1 MNLRRLRLVMWKELL
16 QLRRDRLLLPLVF
29 VMPIM
34 YVIMFG
40 YVVASDVRN
49 LPTAIVDG
57 DRTEVS
63 RQIVDAFSS
72 SGYFVITD
80 RPTSEASLRPLI
92 DGGRVKVAIVIER
105 GTAAALARGETVPLG
120 VIVDGA
126 DSKTASVASGYAAE
140 IVAAFDQRLL
150 EAAGRATGGPRIDA
164 RVRVMFNPSLKS
176 VNAMVPGLVAS
187 ILMLS
192 ILAIMSQ
199 AVVRERA
206 RGTLEQMM
214 VTPITRAEY
223 LTGKVLPYV
232 AIATVQMTFVV
243 LIGRYWF
250 NVPFNGSWLTVIVG
264 LVLFTLT
271 SIGMGLLI
279 SLVSRTQQQAQQ
291 TVMFVMIPVMVL
303 SGFIFPIE
311 SMPAAIVPI
320 TYLIPLR
327 YALVVLRGAFLKGSS
342 IADMWTQFAA
352 MVVFAVLIFGLA
364 VSRFHKRLAE

>member
-1 MNLRRLRLVMWKELL
+1 MNMRRLRLIMWKELV
-16 QLRRDRLLLPLVF
+16 QLRRDRLLLPLIF
-29 VMPIM
+29 IMPIM

-40 YVVASDVRN
+40 YVVGADVRN
-49 LPTAIVDG
+49 LPTAVVDG
-57 DRTEVS
+57 DHTVTSQRLT
-63 RQIVDAFSS
+63 DAFSS
-72 SGYFVITD
+72 SGYFVITQ
-80 RPTSEASLRPLI
+80 RPTSETSLKGLV
-92 DGGRVKVAIVIER
+92 DSGQVKVAIIIER
-105 GTAAALARGETVPLG
+105 GTEAALTRGETVPLG

-140 IVAAFDQRLL
+140 IVAAFDRDLL
-150 EAAGRATGGPRIDA
+150 ARAGRAVGGPVLDA

-192 ILAIMSQ
+192 IMVIMSQ

-232 AIATVQMTFVV
+232 AIAAVQMTFIV

-250 NVPFNGSWLTVIVG
+250 GVPFNGSVWTVALG
-264 LVLFTLT
+264 LILFTLT
-271 SIGMGLLI
+271 SVGMGLLI

-291 TVMFVMIPVMVL
+291 TVMFVMIPTMVL

-311 SMPAAIVPI
+311 SMPAAIVPL

-327 YALVVLRGAFLKGSS
+327 YALVVLRSAFLKGSS
-342 IADMWTQFAA
+342 IPDLWAPLTA
-352 MVVFAVLIFGLA
+352 MVVFAVAIFGLA
-364 VSRFHKRLAE
+364 VSRFQKRLAE

>member
-1 MNLRRLRLVMWKELL
+1 MSLRRLQLVMWKELL
-16 QLRRDRLLLPLVF
+16 QLRRDRLLLPLIF
-29 VMPIM
+29 VMPVLF
-34 YVIMFG
+34 VIMFG
-40 YVVASDVRN
+40 YVVGSDVKN
-49 LPTAIVDG
+49 LPTAIVDN
-57 DRTEVS
+57 DRTATS
-63 RQIVDAFSS
+63 QRILDAFSS
-72 SGYFVITD
+72 SGYFVITS
-80 RPTSEASLRPLI
+80 RPSSETSLQPLV
-92 DGGRVKVAIVIER
+92 DSGTVKVAIVIER
-105 GTAAALARGETVPLG
+105 GTEASLARGETVPLG

-140 IVAAFDQRLL
+140 IVAALNQQRLA
-150 EAAGRATGGPRIDA
+150 AAGAGSSGPAIDA
-164 RVRVMFNPSLKS
+164 QVRVMFNPSLKS
-176 VNAMVPGLVAS
+176 VNAMVPGLVCA

-192 ILAIMSQ
+192 IMVIMSQ

-232 AIATVQMTFVV
+232 AIACVQMTFIV

-250 NVPFNGSWLTVIVG
+250 DVPFNGSVWTVALG
-264 LVLFTLT
+264 LLLFTFT
-271 SIGMGLLI
+271 SIGMALLI

-291 TVMFVMIPVMVL
+291 TVMFIMIPTMVL

-311 SMPAAIVPI
+311 SMPAAIVPL

-342 IADMWTQFAA
+342 IVDLWEPMAA
-352 MVVFAVLIFGLA
+352 MAVFGVAIFAFA
-364 VSRFHKRLAE
+364 VSRFQKRLAE

>member
-1 MNLRRLRLVMWKELL
+1 MNFRRLRLIMWKEML
-16 QLRRDRLLLPLVF
+16 QLRRDRLLLPLIF

-40 YVVASDVRN
+40 YVVGSDVRN
-49 LPTAIVDG
+49 LPTAVVDG
-57 DRTEVS
+57 DRTVTS
-63 RQIVDAFSS
+63 QQIVDAFSS
-72 SGYFVITD
+72 SGYFVITQ
-80 RPTSEASLRPLI
+80 RPSGESALQPLI
-92 DGGRVKVAIVIER
+92 DSGKAKVAIVIEP
-105 GTAAALARGETVPLG
+105 GTQARLARGETVPIG

-140 IVAAFDQRLL
+140 IIAAFDQRLL
-150 EAAGRATGGPRIDA
+150 SAAGRAAGGPVIDA

-192 ILAIMSQ
+192 IMVIMSQ

-223 LTGKVLPYV
+223 LSGKVLPYV
-232 AIATVQMTFVV
+232 GIATIQMTFIV

-250 NVPFNGSWLTVIVG
+250 NVPFNGSVWTVALG
-264 LVLFTLT
+264 LGLFVLT
-271 SIGMGLLI
+271 SVGMGLLI
-279 SLVSRTQQQAQQ
+279 SLVSKTQQQAQQ
-291 TVMFVMIPVMVL
+291 TVMFVMIPTMVL

-311 SMPAAIVPI
+311 SMPAAIVPL
-320 TYLIPLR
+320 TYFIPLR
-327 YALVVLRGAFLKGSS
+327 YALVVLRSAFLKGSG
-342 IADMWTQFAA
+342 IADLWVPLTA
-352 MVVFAVLIFGLA
+352 MVVFAVGIFGLA
-364 VSRFHKRLAE
+364 VSRFQKRLAE

>member
-1 MNLRRLRLVMWKELL
+1 MSLRRLRLVMWKELL
-16 QLRRDRLLLPLVF
+16 QLRRDRLLLPLIF
-29 VMPIM
+29 IMPIM

-40 YVVASDVRN
+40 YVVGADVRN
-49 LPTAIVDG
+49 LPTAVVDG
-57 DRTEVS
+57 DNTAMS
-63 RQIVDAFSS
+63 RQIADAFSS
-72 SGYFVITD
+72 SGYFVIT
-80 RPTSEASLRPLI
+80 RHVSSEASLQPLI
-92 DGGRVKVAIVIER
+92 DSGRAEVGLIIER
-105 GTAAALARGETVPLG
+105 GTSDAIDEGRTVPIG
-120 VIVDGA
+120 IVVDGA

-140 IVAAFDQRLL
+140 IVAAFDRDLL
-150 EAAGRATGGPRIDA
+150 AAAGRATGGPTIDA
-164 RVRVMFNPSLKS
+164 RVRVLYNPGLKN
-176 VNAMVPGLVAS
+176 VNAMVPGLVGS

-192 ILAIMSQ
+192 IMVIMSQ

-206 RGTLEQMM
+206 AGTLEQMM

-232 AIATVQMTFVV
+232 VIASVQMTFIV

-250 NVPFNGSWLTVIVG
+250 DVPFNGSVLTVAAG

-291 TVMFVMIPVMVL
+291 TVMFIMIPTMVL

-311 SMPAAIVPI
+311 SMPAAIVPL

-327 YALVVLRGAFLKGSS
+327 YALVVLRGAFLKGSD
-342 IADMWTQFAA
+342 IADLWAPLAA
-352 MVVFAVLIFGLA
+352 MVVFAVAIFGLA
-364 VSRFHKRLAE
+364 VTRFHKRLSE

>member
-1 MNLRRLRLVMWKELL
+1 MNPRRLRLIMWKELL
-16 QLRRDRLLLPLVF
+16 QLRRDRLLLPLIF
-29 VMPIM
+29 IMPIM
-34 YVIMFG
+34 FVIMFG
-40 YVVASDVRN
+40 YVVGSDVRD
-49 LPTAIVDG
+49 LPTAVLDH
-57 DRTEVS
+57 DQTATS
-63 RQIVDAFSS
+63 RRIVDAFSS
-72 SGYFVITD
+72 SGYFVIGE
-80 RPTSEASLRPLI
+80 RPSSEASLQPLI
-92 DGGRVKVAIVIER
+92 DSGKAKVAIVIER
-105 GTAAALARGETVPLG
+105 GTESALARGETVPLG

-140 IVAAFDQRLL
+140 IAAAFDKRLL
-150 EAAGRATGGPRIDA
+150 EAAGLASGGPIIDA
-164 RVRVMFNPSLKS
+164 RVRVAFNPSLKT
-176 VNAMVPGLVAS
+176 VNAMVPGLVCA

-192 ILAIMSQ
+192 IMVIMSQ

-232 AIATVQMTFVV
+232 LIATVQMTFVV

-250 NVPFNGSWLTVIVG
+250 NVPFNGSVWTVALG

-291 TVMFVMIPVMVL
+291 TVMFIMIPTMVL

-311 SMPAAIVPI
+311 SMPAAIVPL

-342 IADMWTQFAA
+342 VFDLWQPLLA
-352 MVVFAVLIFGLA
+352 MAIFGVVIFGLA
-364 VSRFHKRLAE
+364 VSRFQKRLAK

>member
-1 MNLRRLRLVMWKELL
+1 MNRRRLRLIMWKELL
-16 QLRRDRLLLPLVF
+16 QLRRDRLLLPLILM
-29 VMPIM
+29 MPIM

-40 YVVASDVRN
+40 YVVGSDVRN
-49 LPTAIVDG
+49 LPTAVVDG
-57 DRTEVS
+57 DRSVVS
-63 RQIVDAFSS
+63 RQLVDAFSS
-72 SGYFVITD
+72 SGYFVITQQ
-80 RPTSEASLRPLI
+80 PSSEADLKPLI
-92 DGGRVKVAIVIER
+92 DSGRVKVAIVIEP
-105 GTAAALARGETVPLG
+105 GMQAALARGERVPLG
-120 VIVDGA
+120 LIVDGS
-126 DSKTASVASGYAAE
+126 DSKTASVAGGYAAE
-140 IVAAFDQRLL
+140 IVAAFDRGLL
-150 EAAGRATGGPRIDA
+150 AAAGRAIGGPHIDA

-192 ILAIMSQ
+192 IMVVMSQ

-214 VTPITRAEY
+214 VTPIRRAEY

-232 AIATVQMTFVV
+232 AIATIQMTFVV
-243 LIGRYWF
+243 LIGLFWF
-250 NVPFNGSWLTVIVG
+250 NVPFNGSVWTVALG
-264 LVLFTLT
+264 LGLFTFT

-291 TVMFVMIPVMVL
+291 TVMFVMIPMMVL

-327 YALVVLRGAFLKGSS
+327 YALVILRGAFLKGSS
-342 IADMWTQFAA
+342 IADMWPQFAA
-352 MVVFAVLIFGLA
+352 MVMFAVAIFGLA

>member
-1 MNLRRLRLVMWKELL
+1 VNPYRLRLIVWKELL

-40 YVVASDVRN
+40 YVVGSDVRN

-57 DRTEVS
+57 DHTVVS
-63 RQIVDAFSS
+63 QQIVDAFSS
-72 SGYFVITD
+72 SGYFVIAQ
-80 RPTSEASLRPLI
+80 RPSTEAALQPLI
-92 DGGRVKVAIVIER
+92 DSGRADVGIVIER

-120 VIVDGA
+120 VVVDGA
-126 DSKTASVASGYAAE
+126 DSKTASVASQYAAE
-140 IVAAFDQRLL
+140 IVGAFDQRLL
-150 EAAGRATGGPRIDA
+150 AAAGLASGGPVLDA
-164 RVRVMFNPSLKS
+164 RVRVLFNPSLKS

-192 ILAIMSQ
+192 IMVIMSQ

-223 LTGKVLPYV
+223 LTGKVIPY
-232 AIATVQMTFVV
+232 AGIAAVQMTFIV

-250 NVPFNGSWLTVIVG
+250 GVPFNGSFWTVALG
-264 LVLFTLT
+264 LGLFTLT
-271 SIGMGLLI
+271 SVGMGLLI

-291 TVMFVMIPVMVL
+291 TVMFIMIPTMVL

-311 SMPAAIVPI
+311 SMPAAIVPL

-327 YALVVLRGAFLKGSS
+327 YALVVLRGAFLKGSGVP
-342 IADMWTQFAA
+342 DMWAQFVA
-352 MVVFAVLIFGLA
+352 MTVFAVAIFGVA
-364 VSRFHKRLAE
+364 VSRFQKRLAE

>member
-1 MNLRRLRLVMWKELL
+1 MSLRRLRLVMWKELL
-16 QLRRDRLLLPLVF
+16 QLRRDHLLLPLVF
-29 VMPIM
+29 MMPIM

-40 YVVASDVRN
+40 YVVGSDVRN
-49 LPTAIVDG
+49 LPTAVIDG

-63 RQIVDAFSS
+63 RQLVDAFSS
-72 SGYFVITD
+72 SGYFVIAA
-80 RPTSEASLRPLI
+80 RPSSEASLQPLV
-92 DGGRVKVAIVIER
+92 DAGRVKVAIIIEP
-105 GTAAALARGETVPLG
+105 GTEASLARGETVPLG
-120 VIVDGA
+120 IIVDGS

-140 IVAAFDQRLL
+140 IVAAFDEKLID
-150 EAAGRATGGPRIDA
+150 ATGRVIGGPRIDS
-164 RVRVMFNPSLKS
+164 RVRVMFNPSLKT

-192 ILAIMSQ
+192 IMVIMSQ

-243 LIGRYWF
+243 LIGLFWF
-250 NVPFNGSWLTVIVG
+250 KVPFNGSVWTVALG
-264 LVLFTLT
+264 LALFTLT

-291 TVMFVMIPVMVL
+291 TVMFVMIPTMVL

-311 SMPAAIVPI
+311 SMPAAIVPL

-342 IADMWTQFAA
+342 IADMWAQFAA
-352 MVVFAVLIFGLA
+352 MVVFAIAIFGLA

>member
-16 QLRRDRLLLPLVF
+16 QLRRDRLLLPLIF
-29 VMPIM
+29 MMPIM

-40 YVVASDVRN
+40 YVVGSDVRN
-49 LPTAIVDG
+49 LPTAVIDN
-57 DRTEVS
+57 DQTAVS
-63 RQIVDAFSS
+63 RQLVDAFSS
-72 SGYFVITD
+72 SGYFVISA
-80 RPTSEASLRPLI
+80 RPSSEASLQPLV
-92 DGGRVKVAIVIER
+92 DAGQVKVAIVIES
-105 GTAAALARGETVPLG
+105 GTEASLARGETVPLG
-120 VIVDGA
+120 IIVDGS

-140 IVAAFDQRLL
+140 IVAAFDQKLL
-150 EAAGRATGGPRIDA
+150 ASAGHAMGGPTIDA

-187 ILMLS
+187 ILMMS
-192 ILAIMSQ
+192 IMVIMSQ

-223 LTGKVLPYV
+223 LTGKVLPY
-232 AIATVQMTFVV
+232 ALIATVQTVFVV
-243 LIGRYWF
+243 LIGLYWF
-250 NVPFNGSWLTVIVG
+250 NVPFNGSVWTVALG
-264 LVLFTLT
+264 LVLFTFT

-291 TVMFVMIPVMVL
+291 TVMFVLIPTMVL

-311 SMPAAIVPI
+311 SMPAAIVPL

-327 YALVVLRGAFLKGSS
+327 YALVVLRGAFLKGSG
-342 IADMWTQFAA
+342 ILDMWVQFAA
-352 MVVFAVLIFGLA
+352 MVAFAVGIFGLA
-364 VSRFHKRLAE
+364 VSRFQKRLAE